1 MKYSLILI
9 ALMAFTI
16 SPLEAADNSPI
27 PVKDVPFVADY
38 FPSDSTGK
46 YGVIVLTGSSGG
58 KYNSMAQKLNDLGYA
73 TLSLAYFDRSG
84 EAPIPDSLELI
95 PLEYIDAAKTW
106 LMRQKDTR
114 NDGVIVY
121 GVSKG
126 AELALVLAAHNPEY
140 KGVIAVAP
148 SSVVW
153 SGIPNAKRL
162 DDYSLAPSSWSVKGR
177 PLAFIPY
184 VHRAEFRDTGS
195 FGMLNW
201 HQASL
206 DRAKDFDKAL
216 IKVKHITAPMLMLSG
231 GKDTAWPSNAMGI
244 DICNRANAGKD
255 KPTCTH
261 INYDNSGHMLGGSL
275 AGAEKQMAEFLKLL
289 NP

>member
-106 LMRQKDTR
+106 LMR
-114 NDGVIVY
+114 
-121 GVSKG
+121 
-126 AELALVLAAHNPEY
+126 EY
-140 KGVIAVAP
+140 FM
-148 SSVVW
+148 
-153 SGIPNAKRL
+153 L
-162 DDYSLAPSSWSVKGR
+162 
-177 PLAFIPY
+177 FI
-184 VHRAEFRDTGS
+184 S
-195 FGMLNW
+195 
-201 HQASL
+201 
-206 DRAKDFDKAL
+206 
-216 IKVKHITAPMLMLSG
+216 I
-231 GKDTAWPSNAMGI
+231 
-244 DICNRANAGKD
+244 
-255 KPTCTH
+255 
-261 INYDNSGHMLGGSL
+261 
-275 AGAEKQMAEFLKLL
+275 LKCSD
-289 NP
+289 